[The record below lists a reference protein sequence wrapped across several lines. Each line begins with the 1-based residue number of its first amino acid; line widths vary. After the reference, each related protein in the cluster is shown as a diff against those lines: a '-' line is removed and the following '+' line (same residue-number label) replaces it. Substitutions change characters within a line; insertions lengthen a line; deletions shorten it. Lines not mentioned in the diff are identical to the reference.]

1 MKKHRIVK
9 KTSPVSLLLLLL
21 LLLGSGEPIV
31 VLLLLLVGLPLCL
44 WELLF
49 DFPGGRF
56 TVDTEGINT
65 YIGFRCYKHPWAQFA
80 HCGLVYSDVSVGV
93 QRKKADW
100 HWVYLST
107 RSLTNTEE
115 KNFLQKTYKDY
126 KNIFFFQYDE
136 EKLQLLLTYAPENL
150 RSQLESLP
158 RPPKGQAMP
167 SYRVGRAMQRKQR
180 TQK

>member
-21 LLLGSGEPIV
+21 LLLGSGEPVV

-44 WELLF
+44 WEMVF
-49 DFPGGRF
+49 GFPGGRF
-56 TVDTEGINT
+56 TVDETGIHT
-65 YIGFRCYKHPWAQFA
+65 YIGFRRYKHPWEQFT

-93 QRKKADW
+93 QRKKEDW
-100 HWVYLST
+100 HWLYLST
-107 RSLTNTEE
+107 RPLTNSEE

-126 KNIFFFQYDE
+126 KNICFFQYDE

-150 RSQLESLP
+150 RSQLENLP

-167 SYRVGRAMQRKQR
+167 SYRVGRMMQRKQR
-180 TQK
+180 TQ